1 MKKLA
6 FLLAIPFLLWSPPA
20 SAATNAFPTGPKE
33 VNVGQTFNVTISVSG
48 AQDVDTIRL
57 NGNYSQDLLEW
68 RGSQPAGVF
77 QNVSPG
83 TYSNQATGIFSFGAF
98 TLSSKANGS
107 QRVAVLT
114 FRAKKAGEA
123 FVQLGTSSRILSAG
137 EDQIGS
143 VGRLNIKITE
153 KAPATPDQP
162 QAIPKDIPP
171 GVAAISLY
179 STTHP
184 DPESWY
190 TGKEVM
196 VGWKIEGKPVNTVY
210 LGFDQD
216 PQGPAEKIV
225 SDSLAKVI
233 PTQDGVWYV
242 HLGVSFKDK
251 TYQRTDLRIQVDSA
265 SPRPVY
271 PIADQ
276 TGVPSNI
283 PNYLRF
289 GALDD
294 VSGIARYEITLDGQF
309 VTSTGEMSYP
319 LVDLA
324 PGIHL
329 ATVKAFDKAGNMSE
343 GSTNIRILE
352 GEKPIIPLAK
362 APLWDNLKI
371 LFFSLFA
378 VLFTIFLLMWD
389 RRRREEKGK
398 KKFFKR
404 K

>member
-1 MKKLA
+1 MLVIA
-6 FLLAIPFLLWSPPA
+6 AMFWSQPA

-68 RGSQPAGVF
+68 KGSQPSGVF

-114 FRAKKAGEA
+114 FRAKKGGSA

-162 QAIPKDIPP
+162 QPIPKEIPP
-171 GVAAISLY
+171 GVAAISLF

-184 DPESWY
+184 DPDLWY
-190 TGKEVM
+190 KEKEVM

-210 LGFDQD
+210 IGFDQD
-216 PQGPAEKIV
+216 PQGPAETIV
-225 SDSLAKVI
+225 GDGMAKLV

-251 TYQRTDLRIQVDSA
+251 TYQRTDLRIQVDGT
-265 SPRPVY
+265 SPHPVY

-276 TGVPSNI
+276 TGVPSTI
-283 PNYLRF
+283 PNHLRF

-294 VSGIARYEITLDGQF
+294 VSGISRYEITLDGQF
-309 VTSTGEMSYP
+309 VTSTSEMSYP
-319 LVDLA
+319 LAGLS
-324 PGIHL
+324 PGTHV
-329 ATVKAFDKAGNMSE
+329 ANVKAFDKAGNTSE
-343 GSTNIRILE
+343 GSTNIRIIE
-352 GEKPIIPLAK
+352 EEKPIIPEEK
-362 APLWDNLKI
+362 VSLWDNLKI

-378 VLFTIFLLMWD
+378 VLFIIFLLLWD
-389 RRRREEKGK
+389 KRRREDRTK